1 MKLEVKKLF
10 QELADLNADARAH
23 YFAEHTVD
31 EETRREVEALL
42 LFDSGASTHL
52 ERVVGAA
59 ASKASEVD
67 GKGWRCGPY
76 RLLDVVGRGGMGA
89 VYRAERVDGELNQQV

>member
-31 EETRREVEALL
+31 EETRREVEALF

-59 ASKASEVD
+59 ASEAS
-67 GKGWRCGPY
+67 
-76 RLLDVVGRGGMGA
+76 
-89 VYRAERVDGELNQQV
+89 